1 MEYILMP
8 TTLPII
14 YIYYIST
21 FHHPH
26 SSGRVVLVI
35 EGPVAGTGKKP
46 EPDQTTTGRNRTFGS
61 VEPHLG
67 TGTGCSCSNACLTQT
82 GCNRT
87 MVPVLGESEKK
98 ATNYPKHT

>member
-26 SSGRVVLVI
+26 SSGRVVQVVVRCLGVRGRI
-35 EGPVAGTGKKP
+35 ERWEAGGVGGAGGGAVAGSRWPSGLEQEGGAGGGEVP
-46 EPDQTTTGRNRTFGS
+46 
-61 VEPHLG
+61 
-67 TGTGCSCSNACLTQT
+67 GCEMA
-82 GCNRT
+82 
-87 MVPVLGESEKK
+87 
-98 ATNYPKHT
+98 